1 MTPAPAAATLPAP
14 SRVLTVPNAI
24 TCARLLCIPL
34 FLWLL
39 FAQDDRASAAWLLGL
54 VGATDWV
61 DGYAARH
68 LHQVSELGKVL
79 DPTADRLVFII
90 CGGAILIDG
99 SVPTWFGVAVLAREI
114 VVGGALALL
123 TLFGMKRFDVKWVGK
138 AGTFALMFSF
148 PAFLLAASDSSV
160 ADAARVVAW
169 VTGLPGLVFAYYSA
183 VTYVPE
189 ARRALREGREAR
201 QPEPAGEGRHS

>member
-1 MTPAPAAATLPAP
+1 MRPAPIVDTLAPP

-24 TCARLLCIPL
+24 TIVRLACIPL

-39 FAQDDRASAAWLLGL
+39 FAQDDRASAAWLLAL

-79 DPTADRLVFII
+79 DPTADRLVFIV

-114 VVGGALALL
+114 VVGAALVVL
-123 TLFGMKRFDVKWVGK
+123 TMFGMQRFDVKWVGK
-138 AGTFALMFSF
+138 AGTFALMISL
-148 PAFLLAASDSSV
+148 PAFLLAASDSPV
-160 ADAARVVAW
+160 ADAADVVAW
-169 VTGLPGLVFAYYSA
+169 GFGLGGLVLSYYSA
-183 VTYVPE
+183 ATYVPE
-189 ARRALREGREAR
+189 ARRALRAGR
-201 QPEPAGEGRHS
+201 EGRHP

>member
-1 MTPAPAAATLPAP
+1 MTPAPAATAVSPP
-14 SRVLTVPNAI
+14 SRVLTLPNAI

-39 FAQDDRASAAWLLGL
+39 FGEDDRASAAWLLGL

-99 SVPTWFGVAVLAREI
+99 SVPTWFGVAVLVREV
-114 VVGGALALL
+114 VVGATLALL

-148 PAFLLAASDSSV
+148 PAFLLSASDSQF
-160 ADAARVVAW
+160 ADAARWIAW
-169 VTGLPGLVFAYYSA
+169 GTGLPGLVLSYYA
-183 VTYVPE
+183 AATYVPE
-189 ARRALREGREAR
+189 ARRALREGRQER
-201 QPEPAGEGRHS
+201 EGRHS

>member
-1 MTPAPAAATLPAP
+1 MTPAPVASTIPAP
-14 SRVLTVPNAI
+14 DRVLTVPNGI

-39 FAQDDRASAAWLLGL
+39 FAQEDRATAAWLLGI

-99 SVPTWFGVAVLAREI
+99 SVPTWFGVAVLVREV
-114 VVGGALALL
+114 VVGATLAAL
-123 TLFGMKRFDVKWVGK
+123 TLFFGMKRFDVKWVGK
-138 AGTFALMFSF
+138 AGTFALMFAM
-148 PAFLLAASDSSV
+148 PAFLLSASDSQV

-169 VTGLPGLVFAYYSA
+169 GTGLPGLVLAYYSA
-183 VTYVPE
+183 ATYVPE
-189 ARRALREGREAR
+189 ARRALREGRHAR
-201 QPEPAGEGRHS
+201 EGRHP

>member
-1 MTPAPAAATLPAP
+1 MRHAPVVETVAPP
-14 SRVLTVPNAI
+14 SRILTVPNAI
-24 TCARLLCIPL
+24 TLVRLACIPL

-39 FAQDDRASAAWLLGL
+39 FSQDDRASAAWLLGI

-79 DPTADRLVFII
+79 DPTADRLVFIV

-114 VVGGALALL
+114 VVGATLVML
-123 TLFGMKRFDVKWVGK
+123 TVFGMQRFDVKWAGK
-138 AGTFALMFSF
+138 AGTFALMFSL
-148 PAFLLAASDSSV
+148 PAFLLAASDSPV
-160 ADAARVVAW
+160 ADLAEVVAW
-169 VTGLPGLVFAYYSA
+169 VTGIPGLVLSYYA
-183 VTYVPE
+183 AATYVPE
-189 ARRALREGREAR
+189 ARRALRAGR
-201 QPEPAGEGRHS
+201 EGRHP

>member
-1 MTPAPAAATLPAP
+1 MRPAPVVETLAPP
-14 SRVLTVPNAI
+14 SRILTVPNAI
-24 TCARLLCIPL
+24 TLVRLACIPL

-39 FAQDDRASAAWLLGL
+39 FSQDDRASAAWLLGI

-79 DPTADRLVFII
+79 DPTADRLVFIV

-114 VVGGALALL
+114 VVGATLVML
-123 TLFGMKRFDVKWVGK
+123 TVFGMQRFDVKWAGK
-138 AGTFALMFSF
+138 AGTFALMFSL
-148 PAFLLAASDSSV
+148 PAFLLAASDSPV
-160 ADAARVVAW
+160 ADVAEVVAW
-169 VTGLPGLVFAYYSA
+169 VTGLPGLVLSYYA
-183 VTYVPE
+183 AATYVPE
-189 ARRALREGREAR
+189 ARRALRAGR
-201 QPEPAGEGRHS
+201 EGRHS

>member
-1 MTPAPAAATLPAP
+1 MTPAPAAATMPAP
-14 SRVLTVPNAI
+14 SRVLTIPNAI

-99 SVPTWFGVAVLAREI
+99 SVPTWFGVAVLVREI
-114 VVGGALALL
+114 VVGGTLALL
-123 TLFGMKRFDVKWVGK
+123 TLFGMQRFDVKWVGK
-138 AGTFALMFSF
+138 AGTFALMFAM
-148 PAFLLAASDSSV
+148 PAFLLSASDSPL
-160 ADAARVVAW
+160 AGFMTLVAW
-169 VTGLPGLVFAYYSA
+169 GFGIPGLVLSYYSA
-183 VTYVPE
+183 ITYVPE
-189 ARRALREGREAR
+189 ARKALREGRER
-201 QPEPAGEGRHS
+201 RHT

>member
-1 MTPAPAAATLPAP
+1 VTPAPAATALSPP
-14 SRVLTVPNAI
+14 SRVLTLPNAI

-39 FAQDDRASAAWLLGL
+39 FGKDDRASAAWLLGL

-99 SVPTWFGVAVLAREI
+99 SVPTWFGAAVLVREI
-114 VVGGALALL
+114 VVGGALVLL

-138 AGTFALMFSF
+138 AGTFALMFSL
-148 PAFLLAASDSSV
+148 PAFLLSASDSRF
-160 ADAARVVAW
+160 ADAARWIAW
-169 VTGLPGLVFAYYSA
+169 GTGLPGLVLAYYSA
-183 VTYVPE
+183 ATYVPE
-189 ARRALREGREAR
+189 ARRALREGRQGR
-201 QPEPAGEGRHS
+201 EGRHS

>member
-1 MTPAPAAATLPAP
+1 M
-14 SRVLTVPNAI
+14 LTVPNAI

-99 SVPTWFGVAVLAREI
+99 SVPTWFGVAVLAARSS
-114 VVGGALALL
+114 
-123 TLFGMKRFDVKWVGK
+123 WV
-138 AGTFALMFSF
+138 
-148 PAFLLAASDSSV
+148 
-160 ADAARVVAW
+160 ARSRCSRCS
-169 VTGLPGLVFAYYSA
+169 G
-183 VTYVPE
+183 
-189 ARRALREGREAR
+189 
-201 QPEPAGEGRHS
+201 

>member
-1 MTPAPAAATLPAP
+1 MTPAPVATAVPAP
-14 SRVLTVPNAI
+14 TRVLTIPNAI

-39 FAQDDRASAAWLLGL
+39 FAQDDRASAAWLLGI

-99 SVPTWFGVAVLAREI
+99 SLPTWFGVAVLAREI
-114 VVGGALALL
+114 VVGGALVLL
-123 TLFGMKRFDVKWVGK
+123 TLFGMRRFDVKWVGK
-138 AGTFALMFSF
+138 AGTFALMFAM
-148 PAFLLAASDSSV
+148 PAFLLSASDSPL
-160 ADAARVVAW
+160 ADFMTLVAW
-169 VTGLPGLVFAYYSA
+169 GFGIPGLVLSYYA
-183 VTYVPE
+183 AITYVPE

-201 QPEPAGEGRHS
+201 HT

>member
-1 MTPAPAAATLPAP
+1 
-14 SRVLTVPNAI
+14 
-24 TCARLLCIPL
+24 L

-39 FAQDDRASAAWLLGL
+39 FSQDDRASAAWLLGI

-79 DPTADRLVFII
+79 DPTADRLVFIV

-114 VVGGALALL
+114 VVGATLVML
-123 TLFGMKRFDVKWVGK
+123 TVFGMQRFDVKWAGK
-138 AGTFALMFSF
+138 AGTFALMFSL
-148 PAFLLAASDSSV
+148 PAFLLAASDSPV
-160 ADAARVVAW
+160 ADVAEVVAW
-169 VTGLPGLVFAYYSA
+169 VTGLPGLALSYYA
-183 VTYVPE
+183 AATYVPE
-189 ARRALREGREAR
+189 ARRALRAGR
-201 QPEPAGEGRHS
+201 EGRHS

>member
-1 MTPAPAAATLPAP
+1 MRPAPVVDTLAPP
-14 SRVLTVPNAI
+14 SRILTVPNAI
-24 TCARLLCIPL
+24 TLVRLACIPL

-39 FAQDDRASAAWLLGL
+39 FSQDDRASAAWLLGI

-79 DPTADRLVFII
+79 DPTADRLVFIV

-114 VVGGALALL
+114 VVGATLVML
-123 TLFGMKRFDVKWVGK
+123 TVFGMQRFDVKWAGK
-138 AGTFALMFSF
+138 AGTFALMFSL
-148 PAFLLAASDSSV
+148 PAFLLAASDSPV
-160 ADAARVVAW
+160 ADVAEVVAW
-169 VTGLPGLVFAYYSA
+169 VTGLPGLVLSYYA
-183 VTYVPE
+183 AATYVPE
-189 ARRALREGREAR
+189 ARRALRAGR
-201 QPEPAGEGRHS
+201 EGRHS

>member
-1 MTPAPAAATLPAP
+1 MTPAPAATAVSPP
-14 SRVLTVPNAI
+14 SRVLTIPNAI

-39 FAQDDRASAAWLLGL
+39 FGEDDRASAAWLLGL

-99 SVPTWFGVAVLAREI
+99 SVPTWFGVAVLVREV
-114 VVGGALALL
+114 VVGGTLALL

-148 PAFLLAASDSSV
+148 PAFLLSASDSQF
-160 ADAARVVAW
+160 ADAARWIAW
-169 VTGLPGLVFAYYSA
+169 GTGLPGLVLSYYA
-183 VTYVPE
+183 AATYVPE
-189 ARRALREGREAR
+189 ARRALREGRQGR
-201 QPEPAGEGRHS
+201 EGRHS

>member
-1 MTPAPAAATLPAP
+1 MRHAPVVETLAPP
-14 SRVLTVPNAI
+14 SRILTVPNAI
-24 TCARLLCIPL
+24 TLVRLACIPL

-39 FAQDDRASAAWLLGL
+39 FSQDDRASAAWLLGI

-79 DPTADRLVFII
+79 DPTADRLVFIV

-114 VVGGALALL
+114 VVGATLVML
-123 TLFGMKRFDVKWVGK
+123 TVFGMQRFDVKWAGK
-138 AGTFALMFSF
+138 AGTFALMFSL
-148 PAFLLAASDSSV
+148 PAFLLAASDSPV
-160 ADAARVVAW
+160 ADVAEVVAW
-169 VTGLPGLVFAYYSA
+169 VTGIPGLVLSYYA
-183 VTYVPE
+183 AATYVPE
-189 ARRALREGREAR
+189 ARRALRAGREGR
-201 QPEPAGEGRHS
+201 QS

>member
-1 MTPAPAAATLPAP
+1 MTPAPAATAIPAP
-14 SRVLTVPNAI
+14 SRVVTLPNAI
-24 TCARLLCIPL
+24 TVARLLCIPL

-39 FAQDDRASAAWLLGL
+39 FGKDDRASAAWLLGF

-99 SVPTWFGVAVLAREI
+99 AVPAWFGIAVLAREI

-148 PAFLLAASDSSV
+148 PLFLLAASDSRV
-160 ADAARVVAW
+160 ADAAQVLSW
-169 VTGLPGLVFAYYSA
+169 VFGIPGLVLSYYAAY
-183 VTYVPE
+183 TYIPE
-189 ARRALREGREAR
+189 ARRALREGRAERER
-201 QPEPAGEGRHS
+201 QPT

>member
-1 MTPAPAAATLPAP
+1 MRPAPVVDTLAPP
-14 SRVLTVPNAI
+14 SRILTVPNAI
-24 TCARLLCIPL
+24 TLVRLACIPL

-39 FAQDDRASAAWLLGL
+39 FSQEDRASAAWLLGI

-79 DPTADRLVFII
+79 DPTADRLVFIV

-114 VVGGALALL
+114 VVGATLVML
-123 TLFGMKRFDVKWVGK
+123 TVFGMQRFDVKWAGK
-138 AGTFALMFSF
+138 AGTFALMFSL
-148 PAFLLAASDSSV
+148 PAFLLAASDSPV
-160 ADAARVVAW
+160 ADVAEVVAW
-169 VTGLPGLVFAYYSA
+169 VTGLPGLALSYYA
-183 VTYVPE
+183 AATYVPE
-189 ARRALREGREAR
+189 ARRALRAGR
-201 QPEPAGEGRHS
+201 EGRHS

>member
-1 MTPAPAAATLPAP
+1 VRPAPVVETLAPP
-14 SRVLTVPNAI
+14 SRILTVPNAI
-24 TCARLLCIPL
+24 TLVRLACIPL

-39 FAQDDRASAAWLLGL
+39 FSQDDRASAAWLLGI

-79 DPTADRLVFII
+79 DPTADRLVFIV

-114 VVGGALALL
+114 VVGATLVML
-123 TLFGMKRFDVKWVGK
+123 TVFGMQRFDVKWAGK
-138 AGTFALMFSF
+138 AGTFALMFSL
-148 PAFLLAASDSSV
+148 PAFLLAASDSPV
-160 ADAARVVAW
+160 ADVAEVVAW
-169 VTGLPGLVFAYYSA
+169 VTGLPGLVLSYYA
-183 VTYVPE
+183 AATYVPE
-189 ARRALREGREAR
+189 ARRALRAGR
-201 QPEPAGEGRHS
+201 EGRHS

>member
-1 MTPAPAAATLPAP
+1 VTPAPAATALSPPT
-14 SRVLTVPNAI
+14 RVLTIPNAI

-39 FAQDDRASAAWLLGL
+39 FGEDDRASAAWLLGV

-114 VVGGALALL
+114 VVGGTLALL

-148 PAFLLAASDSSV
+148 PAFLLSASDSMF
-160 ADAARVVAW
+160 ADAARWIAW
-169 VTGLPGLVFAYYSA
+169 GTGLPGLVLSYYSA
-183 VTYVPE
+183 ATYVPE
-189 ARRALREGREAR
+189 ARRALREGRQGREAR
-201 QPEPAGEGRHS
+201 HS

>member
-1 MTPAPAAATLPAP
+1 MRHAPVVETVAPP
-14 SRVLTVPNAI
+14 SRILTVPNAI
-24 TCARLLCIPL
+24 SLVRLACIPL

-39 FAQDDRASAAWLLGL
+39 FSQDDRASAAWLLGI

-79 DPTADRLVFII
+79 DPTADRLVFIV

-114 VVGGALALL
+114 VVGATLVML
-123 TLFGMKRFDVKWVGK
+123 TVFGMQRFDVKWAGK
-138 AGTFALMFSF
+138 AGTFALMFSL
-148 PAFLLAASDSSV
+148 PAFLLAASDSPV
-160 ADAARVVAW
+160 ADLAEVVAW
-169 VTGLPGLVFAYYSA
+169 VTGIPGLVLSYYA
-183 VTYVPE
+183 AATYVPE
-189 ARRALREGREAR
+189 ARRALRAGR
-201 QPEPAGEGRHS
+201 EGRHQ

>member
-1 MTPAPAAATLPAP
+1 MRHAPVVETVAPP
-14 SRVLTVPNAI
+14 SRILTVPNAI
-24 TCARLLCIPL
+24 SLVRLACIPL

-39 FAQDDRASAAWLLGL
+39 FSQDDRASAAWLLGI

-79 DPTADRLVFII
+79 DPTADRLVFIV

-114 VVGGALALL
+114 VVGATLVML
-123 TLFGMKRFDVKWVGK
+123 TVFGMQRFDVKWAGK
-138 AGTFALMFSF
+138 AGTFALMFSL
-148 PAFLLAASDSSV
+148 PAFLLAASDSPV
-160 ADAARVVAW
+160 ADLAEVVAW
-169 VTGLPGLVFAYYSA
+169 VTGIPGLVLSYYA
-183 VTYVPE
+183 AATYVPE
-189 ARRALREGREAR
+189 ARRALRAGR
-201 QPEPAGEGRHS
+201 EGRHP